1 MRHLL
6 ETNFFY
12 TVGASLTESFMVQED
27 YKKLSDTGL
36 GISPWLDYQLP
47 SALWPGPFSFPIG
60 TLAIPR

>member
-1 MRHLL
+1 
-6 ETNFFY
+6 
-12 TVGASLTESFMVQED
+12 MVQED

-47 SALWPGPFSFPIG
+47 SALWPGPFSFPMG